1 MNMSE
6 SGQMKVNHNASHDRK
21 MITGLGPEKAECG
34 KRICMSQFK
43 VVGWDFL
50 ELRKGK
56 DKSSSTKT
64 ISGTSYGNFYYDSN
78 KWHTQYWMSKSKSIL
93 TVSVYREHIM

>member
-6 SGQMKVNHNASHDRK
+6 SGQMKVNDNASHDRK
-21 MITGLGPEKAECG
+21 MITGLDPEKVECG

-50 ELRKGK
+50 ELKKGK
-56 DKSSSTKT
+56 TRVAVQKLFQAHHM
-64 ISGTSYGNFYYDSN
+64 GTFTMIQTNDIL
-78 KWHTQYWMSKSKSIL
+78 SIEW
-93 TVSVYREHIM
+93 VRVKAS